1 MQIFD
6 TRKESEEEIRDLVIG
21 LDGIRYIGHGE
32 LKWNPVEGFKF
43 NVPLTRVGEF
53 GPREISI
60 GGGGPVPKHR
70 IRFKISNT
78 SWKAFCTNAFVSS
91 GDRLQ
96 IILNH
101 KLTVDVDN
109 LVLLTSTRHLP
120 KGALHSG
127 ACTFLLGSSALLP
140 DYVEKKITLDDE
152 ILAYQK
158 TQNGILYRDKDL
170 EIIGFLDEDRYLEV
184 KWRYLSNRFSKPN
197 DWPMA
202 IAIRD
207 ALSICTGSTVRLLK
221 REILRPTRT
230 YVEFITKRP
239 VQNLGYFSPIQNDG
253 FVDKRLFGNL
263 LRTLLTNGVDATL
276 CRNLFYNIADA
287 MNTRNHLLMGF
298 WIASSLE
305 AFLRTFEN
313 KPRTGSRSTDRWQ
326 LDRSLKY
333 FQERYLSGEKRN
345 EWKKVCTKVKQHHA
359 ILRNKAGHPDWL
371 APKNPIKN
379 DKSREAYNQ
388 MEFLCRFYGYLILA
402 IAGYQGL
409 ESENLKA

>member
-120 KGALHSG
+120 KGSLHSG

-140 DYVEKKITLDDE
+140 DYVEKKL
-152 ILAYQK
+152 
-158 TQNGILYRDKDL
+158 
-170 EIIGFLDEDRYLEV
+170 
-184 KWRYLSNRFSKPN
+184 LSTMK
-197 DWPMA
+197 
-202 IAIRD
+202 
-207 ALSICTGSTVRLLK
+207 
-221 REILRPTRT
+221 
-230 YVEFITKRP
+230 Y
-239 VQNLGYFSPIQNDG
+239 
-253 FVDKRLFGNL
+253 
-263 LRTLLTNGVDATL
+263 LLTKKHKMGYCIETK
-276 CRNLFYNIADA
+276 
-287 MNTRNHLLMGF
+287 TWKLLD
-298 WIASSLE
+298 S
-305 AFLRTFEN
+305 
-313 KPRTGSRSTDRWQ
+313 
-326 LDRSLKY
+326 
-333 FQERYLSGEKRN
+333 
-345 EWKKVCTKVKQHHA
+345 
-359 ILRNKAGHPDWL
+359 
-371 APKNPIKN
+371 
-379 DKSREAYNQ
+379 
-388 MEFLCRFYGYLILA
+388 
-402 IAGYQGL
+402 
-409 ESENLKA
+409 